1 MYSYCSKLYIYIY
14 IYIYIHDL
22 LCISID
28 LYTDKLA
35 PLTYIYILIFRNSLV
50 KYSWRKNDKT
60 GAKKSMTNSLFNIEA
75 RAFVVEMPA
84 SRYRSVILDKLRL

>member
-50 KYSWRKNDKT
+50 KYS
-60 GAKKSMTNSLFNIEA
+60 
-75 RAFVVEMPA
+75 
-84 SRYRSVILDKLRL
+84 